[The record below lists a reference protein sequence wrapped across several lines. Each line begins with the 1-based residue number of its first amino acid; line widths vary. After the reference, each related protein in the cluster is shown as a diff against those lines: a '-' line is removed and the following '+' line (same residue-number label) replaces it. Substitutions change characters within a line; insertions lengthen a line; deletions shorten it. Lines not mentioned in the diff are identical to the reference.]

1 MRVNVG
7 FVIGAQDLIERA
19 FKRVKKRKVSDKEAI
34 VLFRDSL
41 VRDLE
46 RIVRGFPS
54 FDSVP
59 DFYKEVL
66 EDSFGIVR
74 IKKALAS
81 LSWASKKIIEVSKK
95 LSDKRAFYGRACSII
110 KRISKQLVFLEE
122 LRKGIKELPV
132 FKELFTV
139 AITGF
144 PNVGKTTLFY
154 KITGSKPEINNYA
167 FTTKRVNV
175 GYLILNDSSNLKIQF
190 LDTPGT
196 LNRMNKM
203 NRIEK
208 QAFLAMKYIADMIVF
223 VITKDYEIKRQ
234 IRLLNRV
241 LSFKKPVVVFIGK
254 KDFVDDDF
262 LKQVLEHINDLK
274 SRIGSDKEYFGGLK
288 VFSDVKNLLNFVRES
303 AKGFYKKKQE

>member
-175 GYLILNDSSNLKIQF
+175 GYLILSDSSNLKIQF

-208 QAFLAMKYIADMIVF
+208 QAFLAMKYVADMIVF

-274 SRIGSDKEYFGGLK
+274 SRISSNKEYFRELK

-303 AKGFYKKKQE
+303 AKEFYKKKQE